1 MSRNKIYSFRKR
13 LSQIMRILMLLQVVG
28 FFLYSLFFTFSM
40 RSRVYDEIRQT
51 LEMYNTELST
61 NLKSVDYYLVE
72 INNYNTDISTLSGT
86 DNPQEHYGSISGIN
100 RLFDTNLR
108 SFPNILGLYCYFPNN
123 GTWVENQKSSFQ
135 NDGFSGYLRNS
146 LSNAKPSVLSS
157 KTSTKWVLYP
167 YQGKNYFVNF
177 FVLNKSIVGAWT
189 DTDTLSSAL
198 TRLQDQGADI
208 LFVNKQGRPL
218 NVDSTNP
225 LNIPVS
231 RTLEHYAVLHYQG
244 RRYMAVS
251 VSLTYCDYFITAM
264 IPLSQVDMPI
274 LSLGRILI
282 FLLFCTVV
290 LFWLVNRLLSQFIKE
305 SIDPLVSVT
314 KSLAGGNMD
323 SRINTSDQP
332 CSEILEI
339 SESYNQMIDTIQ
351 QLKID
356 VYEENLQKKTFELQY
371 LKSQVAPHFLI
382 NCLNTISYLTDGTR
396 EHADLIKRM
405 IVTLSE
411 HLRYTLSTEDKV
423 PLDRE
428 LHYEKNYIELTS
440 LRFPG
445 CITFCS
451 DIDDEVRNAMVFPL
465 ILIMITENTFKLN
478 LVMGE
483 PLKLTLSIH
492 IINRNDEKRLIIT
505 HIDSGSGYPQEIL
518 DKYNHPDD
526 QILAGSCAGTK
537 IGISNLIK
545 RLRLYYDNTAV
556 LHLSNEPGMG
566 ARTEIDIPFV
576 AYTPETQ
583 K

>member
-1 MSRNKIYSFRKR
+1 
-13 LSQIMRILMLLQVVG
+13 
-28 FFLYSLFFTFSM
+28 
-40 RSRVYDEIRQT
+40 
-51 LEMYNTELST
+51 
-61 NLKSVDYYLVE
+61 
-72 INNYNTDISTLSGT
+72 
-86 DNPQEHYGSISGIN
+86 
-100 RLFDTNLR
+100 
-108 SFPNILGLYCYFPNN
+108 
-123 GTWVENQKSSFQ
+123 
-135 NDGFSGYLRNS
+135 
-146 LSNAKPSVLSS
+146 
-157 KTSTKWVLYP
+157 
-167 YQGKNYFVNF
+167 
-177 FVLNKSIVGAWT
+177 
-189 DTDTLSSAL
+189 
-198 TRLQDQGADI
+198 
-208 LFVNKQGRPL
+208 
-218 NVDSTNP
+218 
-225 LNIPVS
+225 
-231 RTLEHYAVLHYQG
+231 
-244 RRYMAVS
+244 
-251 VSLTYCDYFITAM
+251 
-264 IPLSQVDMPI
+264 
-274 LSLGRILI
+274 
-282 FLLFCTVV
+282 
-290 LFWLVNRLLSQFIKE
+290 
-305 SIDPLVSVT
+305 
-314 KSLAGGNMD
+314 MD

-356 VYEENLQKKTFELQY
+356 VYEENLQKKSFELQY

-382 NCLNTISYLTDGTR
+382 NCLNTISYLTDGTK
-396 EHADLIKRM
+396 EHTDLIKRM

-451 DIDDEVRNAMVFPL
+451 DIDEEARNAMVFPL
-465 ILIMITENTFKLN
+465 ILIMITENTFKIN

-492 IINRNDEKRLIIT
+492 VINRDDEKRLIIT